1 MIRVILLL
9 FALIS
14 PVRAANSVTFNLYDV
29 TLADLVRVVIDD
41 VSGASVVISPEVLE
55 DQKRVSFL
63 LKKSTPEQALQQLE
77 AIAKQRG
84 YDIERKAGVYHVR
97 PAMQEQEMFV
107 YVPRFRSV
115 SYLTDLIGGIVSRT
129 AVASQRQIQSGSTTM
144 NTTGGQ
150 SMAQETGNNVT
161 SMIDRGDKDILVI
174 KAKPAEIQMVK
185 KMLAEVD
192 RPIPEMLV
200 KAVIMEVQ
208 TGAVEGSAVNFVANL
223 IAKGIGTADIKWNGA
238 ADSSNGVTIKAGGIE
253 AIWSAISS
261 DQRFKVVSAPQL
273 RVRSGSSARFSVG
286 ADTPVLGSVSY
297 ANSGQAVQSVEYKS
311 SGVILE
317 LRPEIRGSLAELK
330 VFQQLSNFAKTET
343 GVNNSPTLLKRE
355 LSTSVIVGQNDV
367 VLLGGLDEEKTTTT
381 DAGLFF
387 FPRWLRSLS
396 DSKSKT
402 EIVLMLY
409 VERIHTIN

>member
-1 MIRVILLL
+1 MIRFLLL
-9 FALIS
+9 MFALIS

-29 TLADLVRVVIDD
+29 TVADLVRVVIDD
-41 VSGASVVISPEVLE
+41 VSGASVVIAPEVLE
-55 DQKRVSFL
+55 DQKRTSFI

-77 AIAKQRG
+77 AVAKLRG
-84 YDIERKAGVYHVR
+84 YEIERKAGVYHVR
-97 PAMQEQEMFV
+97 PATQEQEMFV
-107 YVPRFRSV
+107 YLPRYRSV
-115 SYLTDLIGGIVSRT
+115 SYLTDLVSGIINRT
-129 AVASQRQIQSGSTTM
+129 NVANQRQIPSG
-144 NTTGGQ
+144 NTPQNAPGGNQ

-200 KAVIMEVQ
+200 KAVIIEVQ

-223 IAKGIGTADIKWNGA
+223 IAKGVVSANVKWNGA
-238 ADSSNGVTIKAGGIE
+238 ADPANGVTFKAGGIE

-297 ANSGQAVQSVEYKS
+297 ANNGQAVQSVEYKS

-317 LRPEIRGSLAELK
+317 LKPEIRGSLAELK

-355 LSTSVIVGQNDV
+355 LSTSVVVGQNDV

-387 FPRWLRSLS
+387 FPKWLRSLS
-396 DSKSKT
+396 DSKAKT

-409 VERIHTIN
+409 VERI